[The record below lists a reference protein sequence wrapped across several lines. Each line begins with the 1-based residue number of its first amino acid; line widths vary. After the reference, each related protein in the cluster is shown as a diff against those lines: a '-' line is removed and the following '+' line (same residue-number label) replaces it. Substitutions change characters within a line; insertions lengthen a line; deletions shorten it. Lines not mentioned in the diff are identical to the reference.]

1 MKNKHKIILV
11 KVVISLAA
19 IFTSFGTM
27 FAAMYEMELY
37 SNFIGE
43 IKTLAYVLLAIGFL
57 FGFIMIGLMFKID
70 IRPEK
75 TKPKK
80 YKILVNHFNELKQ
93 VISKKIKEENYNE
106 IKVYENNRYK
116 IEFGVKNKFREQ
128 YIIALLNLEELT
140 EEIYQEF
147 KDNYFED
154 FGNHLIQNGE
164 INPSKTINLIYIICV
179 NKKNKVFTNYV
190 QRNVY
195 QGYQRYNLPI
205 GIDLENKTVYIATQ
219 SDGMAPNQ
227 YRKLKRMFEKYI
239 DGIIEKDN

>member
-11 KVVISLAA
+11 KVVISLTA
-19 IFTSFGTM
+19 IFMTLGIIFWATSEIIYNDFN
-27 FAAMYEMELY
+27 ELILNIAY
-37 SNFIGE
+37 ILTGIGC
-43 IKTLAYVLLAIGFL
+43 F

-80 YKILVNHFNELKQ
+80 YKILINDFNELKQ

-106 IKVYENNRYK
+106 LKVYENNRYR
-116 IEFGVKNKFREQ
+116 IEFGIKNRFREQ
-128 YIIALLNLEELT
+128 YIVALLNLEELT

-154 FGNHLIQNGE
+154 FGNYLIQNNE

-179 NKKNKVFTNYV
+179 NKKNKVFNKYV
-190 QRNVY
+190 ERNVY
-195 QGYQRYNLPI
+195 QDYQRYNLPV
-205 GIDLENKTVYIATQ
+205 GVDMENKDLYIATQ
-219 SDGMAPNQ
+219 NDGMAPNK

-239 DGIIEKDN
+239 EDIKQ